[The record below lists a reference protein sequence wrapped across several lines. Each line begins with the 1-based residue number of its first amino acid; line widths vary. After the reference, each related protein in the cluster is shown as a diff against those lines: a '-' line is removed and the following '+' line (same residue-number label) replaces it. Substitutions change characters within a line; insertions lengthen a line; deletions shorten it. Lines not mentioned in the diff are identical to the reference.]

1 MANESKE
8 IFAKNLKYLFTKY
21 DIEQNILATKL
32 NVTPA
37 AITEWVKGRKFPRI
51 DTLQLLA
58 ENFNL
63 NISNL
68 IEDNLE
74 YTLNNTANKFKD
86 ELSLK
91 YGNKSVELLDNFQK
105 LNELGQKK
113 AVENIKDLT
122 EIPKYTDITSK
133 KNNIQEA

>member
-1 MANESKE
+1 MAKESKE

-74 YTLNNTANKFKD
+74 YTFNNVSDKFNN
-86 ELSLK
+86 ELCLK
-91 YGNKSVELLDNFQK
+91 YGNKSIELLDNFQR
-105 LNELGQKK
+105 LNDFGQKK

-122 EIPKYTDITSK
+122 EIPKYVEK
-133 KNNIQEA
+133 KTNIYEA